1 MRTWLQNLEVFVF
14 LRKPNLISL
23 KILAGS
29 KRWFKA
35 ISNIN
40 GLIFSPTLTEKK
52 HAALLPNIT
61 EETTTKISYERKS

>member
-1 MRTWLQNLEVFVF
+1 M
-14 LRKPNLISL
+14 

-40 GLIFSPTLTEKK
+40 GLIFSPTLTKK
-52 HAALLPNIT
+52 KQAALPPNIT
-61 EETTTKISYERKS
+61 EETTTNLIIDHKTND